1 MTDDARSSDVGRQIT
16 ALTEIVGALATT
28 VSELRD
34 RVKHLDKANK
44 SRERDTSDSHEPAA
58 WVWFSPPAAA
68 EDNPDTTDDPQ
79 TTVGNFVTWYNITY
93 VGIEGSRAK
102 PIPGCWRQHPGLAM
116 EIATL
121 AYSWREAN
129 IGPSAKPRDAQY
141 WHHQWRP
148 GFIDRLNR
156 EWTHADCLDSE
167 HRAAGA
173 AQRPDRFTLA
183 EKRLPVEEDNT

>member
-1 MTDDARSSDVGRQIT
+1 MTDDARRIDIDHQIT
-16 ALTEIVGALATT
+16 ALTEILGALAAT
-28 VSELRD
+28 VSQLSA
-34 RVKHLDKANK
+34 RVDQLDKANR
-44 SRERDTSDSHEPAA
+44 SRGQDTTGDGHEPAT
-58 WVWFSPPAAA
+58 WVWFSPPTGT
-68 EDNPDTTDDPQ
+68 EDDPAA
-79 TTVGNFVTWYNITY
+79 TDPRITVESFVAWYNTTY
-93 VGIEGSRAK
+93 VGVEGSRAK

-148 GFIDRLNR
+148 GFTDRLNR